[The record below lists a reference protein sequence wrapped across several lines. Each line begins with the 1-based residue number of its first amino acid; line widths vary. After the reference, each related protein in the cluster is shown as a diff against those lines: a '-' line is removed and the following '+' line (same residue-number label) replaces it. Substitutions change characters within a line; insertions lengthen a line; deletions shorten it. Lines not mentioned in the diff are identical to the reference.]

1 MKRILIVDDAGTIRL
16 YYRQVL
22 EAAGYDVTEAANGL
36 EGLEKALGTPFD
48 LYVVDINMSQMDGL
62 GFLKELRRHELQQA
76 PALVISSGA
85 GHADRRAAWQ
95 AGANAYLVKPVRP
108 DQFRDYVRLMLGEA
122 IR

>member
-22 EAAGYDVTEAANGL
+22 EAAGYDVAEAANGL
-36 EGLEKALGTPFD
+36 EGLEKALGSPFD
-48 LYVVDINMSQMDGL
+48 LYLVDINMSQMDGL
-62 GFLKELRRHELQQA
+62 RFLKELRRHDLPQA

-85 GHADRRAAWQ
+85 GPADRRAAWQ

-108 DQFRDYVRLMLGEA
+108 DQLRGYVRLMLGEA